1 MDRSLQIAATS
12 APFGSGWDLD
22 GTLTFQVDGVPG
34 EAGGADGENDCDVE
48 HRIQGT
54 GTPD

>member
-12 APFGSGWDLD
+12 TAFGSGWDLD

-34 EAGGADGENDCDVE
+34 EAGGADGENDCEVE